1 MTYLGAHL
9 SSSKGFYRMGRTALE
24 IGANTFQCFVR
35 NPRGAKAK
43 AVDPADLAKLR
54 ELLAS
59 EGFGPVVAH
68 APYIM
73 NPCSKDEG
81 IRELA
86 ARMMEEDLALMEH
99 LPGNFYNFHPGSHV
113 GQGVETGCG
122 QIAAMLDA
130 VVKPDLQTTVLLETM
145 AGKGS
150 EIGGKFEELRMILD
164 MARCGAR
171 LGVCLD
177 TCHVYDGGYDIRN
190 NLEGVLE
197 EFDRI
202 IGLSRLKAVH
212 VNDSMNPLG
221 SHKDRHALIGEG
233 SIGTEA
239 IVGVITHPALKE
251 LPFLLETPTDDQ
263 GHGEEIAMLRK
274 EILRTPGVDSKPA
287 FPV

>member
-9 SSSKGFYRMGRTALE
+9 SSSKGFYKMGRDALA

-43 AVDPADLAKLR
+43 AINPDDLAKLR
-54 ELLAS
+54 GLME
-59 EGFGPVVAH
+59 ENHFGPIVAH
-68 APYIM
+68 APYTM
-73 NPCSKDEG
+73 NPCSKEEG
-81 IRELA
+81 TRELA
-86 ARMMEEDLALMEH
+86 GRMMEEDMALMEY
-99 LPGNFYNFHPGSHV
+99 LPGNFYNFHPGSHT
-113 GQGVETGCG
+113 GQGVETGCR

-130 VVKPDLQTTVLLETM
+130 VVTPEVHTTVLLETM

-164 MARCGAR
+164 MVSCGER

-177 TCHVYDGGYDIRN
+177 TCHVSDGGYDIASD
-190 NLEGVLE
+190 LDGVLA

-202 IGLSRLKAVH
+202 VGLDRLKAVH
-212 VNDSMNPLG
+212 INDSLHPVG

-233 SIGTEA
+233 TIGTDA
-239 IVGVITHPALKE
+239 IVRVISHPALKN
-251 LPFLLETPTDDQ
+251 LPFVLETPTDDK

-274 EILRTPGVDSKPA
+274 NLGEI
-287 FPV
+287 